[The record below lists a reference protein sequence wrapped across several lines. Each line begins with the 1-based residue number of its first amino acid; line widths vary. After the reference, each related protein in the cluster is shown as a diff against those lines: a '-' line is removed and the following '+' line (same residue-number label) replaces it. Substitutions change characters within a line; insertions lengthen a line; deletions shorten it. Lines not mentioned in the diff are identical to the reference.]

1 MEGPNQ
7 AIRVAAVIRRT
18 FRIYVDQAPVLMPA
32 AAVVFAISG
41 VLGSVLIASSP
52 GLASLALVIRVLALA
67 LFTGMIVELVADVQD
82 GRRDTDVARLLQAV
96 RPVLGRL
103 ILVGLAIVF
112 VVGLLLTV
120 GVLSVLALAIGS
132 ALKGGNDAAGT
143 IVGGAVGVLLF
154 LIPALYLLTVW
165 SVAIPIV
172 VLERPGGLLALG
184 RSRAL
189 VRGNGWRVF
198 WVNLLLVI
206 LLGVA
211 GAAVGLLAY
220 SASASLGLVV
230 TVVVGV
236 LTAPISALAE
246 AVLYFELRAARD
258 RGEADHVQETGA
270 FQAGPFPPAA
280 P

>member
-7 AIRVAAVIRRT
+7 AIRVGAVIRRT

-41 VLGSVLIASSP
+41 VFASILMASSP

-67 LFTGMIVELVADVQD
+67 LFTGMIVKLVADVQD

-120 GVLSVLALAIGS
+120 GVVSVFALAIGS
-132 ALKGGNDAAGT
+132 GLHGESAAST
-143 IVGGAVGVLLF
+143 IVGAAVGVLFF
-154 LIPALYLLTVW
+154 LIPALYLSTVW
-165 SVAIPIV
+165 SVAIPVV
-172 VLERPGGLLALG
+172 VLESPGGLLALG

-198 WVNLLLVI
+198 VVNLLLVI
-206 LLGVA
+206 LLSVA

-220 SASASLGLVV
+220 SASAGLGLVV

-236 LTAPISALAE
+236 LAAPISALAE
-246 AVLYFELRAARD
+246 AVLYFELLAVHT
-258 RGEADHVQETGA
+258 RGDADHVQETGP

>member
-132 ALKGGNDAAGT
+132 ALKGGMM
-143 IVGGAVGVLLF
+143 
-154 LIPALYLLTVW
+154 
-165 SVAIPIV
+165 
-172 VLERPGGLLALG
+172 
-184 RSRAL
+184 
-189 VRGNGWRVF
+189 
-198 WVNLLLVI
+198 
-206 LLGVA
+206 
-211 GAAVGLLAY
+211 
-220 SASASLGLVV
+220 
-230 TVVVGV
+230 
-236 LTAPISALAE
+236 
-246 AVLYFELRAARD
+246 
-258 RGEADHVQETGA
+258 
-270 FQAGPFPPAA
+270 PPA
-280 P
+280 PSSEVSSVSCSS